1 MEIDFLENWIRK
13 KILFIKFWNNVNQEK
28 NFFITPIPNLEN
40 QSFLEIFKI
49 DNLSIKK
56 LPKVTFL
63 VIFNEINYHEN
74 TKSKCHEEF
83 EI

>member
-1 MEIDFLENWIRK
+1 MEIDFLENWIGK

-40 QSFLEIFKI
+40 QSFLETFKI

-56 LPKVTFL
+56 LPKIMFL

-74 TKSKCHEEF
+74 TKSKCHVEF
-83 EI
+83 

>member
-1 MEIDFLENWIRK
+1 MEIDFLENWIGK

-40 QSFLEIFKI
+40 QSFLETFKI

-56 LPKVTFL
+56 LPKIMFL

-74 TKSKCHEEF
+74 TKSKCQEEF
-83 EI
+83 